1 MQGRGGAS
9 EEPSN
14 DAIQQN
20 ALRTFNAPDA
30 IMEPGIFEVL
40 RRYIAAGGTPPEAVQ
55 ALAQSYRGYA
65 QLDNLLCK
73 WLRAAGLSDAQ
84 VRDVALAHIRSVISQ
99 KFDARRVDAVFEEAG
114 GVLTLLFATN
124 RSRIA

>member
-73 WLRAAGLSDAQ
+73 WLR
-84 VRDVALAHIRSVISQ
+84 DVALAHIRSVISQ

-124 RSRIA
+124 RSRIARERRSVG